1 MRNFIFYAS
10 VSYMI
15 VVLSLIGVNYFGRT
29 TEINFGAYK
38 DYENQ
43 IKILENRV
51 SNYPDN
57 ECTNSIKKLINI
69 SKDTYFVGNT
79 KVTTIYDKLYND
91 DMPWLSLYNN
101 TIKDCKLDT
110 NKSSKDAVT
119 ALLYSQELINEYT
132 FDYVVVFP
140 DLEYA
145 DSYKGT
151 LISMENTLRKDAEIR
166 TINSIMNEVD

>member
-10 VSYMI
+10 VSYMVI
-15 VVLSLIGVNYFGRT
+15 VLSLIGINYFGRT
-29 TEINFGAYK
+29 TEVNFDSYK
-38 DYENQ
+38 DYESQ

-57 ECTNSIKKLINI
+57 ECTTSIKKLINI
-69 SKDTYFVGNT
+69 SKETYFVGNVKKT
-79 KVTTIYDKLYND
+79 KIYEKLYNN
-91 DMPWLSLYNN
+91 DMPWLSLYKNA
-101 TIKDCKLDT
+101 IKSCKLDY
-110 NKSSKDAVT
+110 NKTQKDAMTVLT
-119 ALLYSQELINEYT
+119 YSQELINEYT

-145 DSYKGT
+145 DSYKGS
-151 LISMENTLRKDAEIR
+151 LNSLENTLRKDAEIR